1 MSCTKRKGRYNANT
15 IWKIHVLD
23 CMELMYFRIR
33 GIIRKTKSEGGVG
46 VHA

>member
-1 MSCTKRKGRYNANT
+1 MRCTNEDQRNADM

-33 GIIRKTKSEGGVG
+33 GIIRKTKTEGGVDIH
-46 VHA
+46 V